1 MTLVAGVA
9 YRWVR
14 MFDLRESPSSPAI
27 SCNSRCVHSLSLDLD
42 SNYFGGYSDEG
53 VVTVWDRR
61 FARTN
66 LVGEPAL
73 LFNRVMDDS
82 GRSSGQITHLRYS
95 NSREGTFAVL
105 NASGGLRL
113 YEMNKVS
120 NQDPLTTASIG
131 IGSGDGIMESHKPR
145 GGGWRDSAASLLEAG
160 RGAYGGGGTST
171 SGTRTPNIRF
181 EGETL
186 LVSRVNDLATSDRI
200 GKIDKRIA
208 CFDWISEGPRPG
220 GPHSGRLKILAL
232 RGDGSLEV
240 MQCPGSTPSIAWG
253 SRNEFTVSCDNNL
266 TVMPAPST
274 KPSRA
279 RKSRRKSSFD
289 DGEERD
295 EKYQYAGSIPGQ
307 RLGMLEK
314 QRVERSNSI
323 VKPEDFLPGP
333 AEALQR
339 DICVIMRKRV
349 EAGYLMD
356 CAKNAE
362 LAKQAAE
369 QEDENPY
376 LEDMWIWLDGAQESA
391 NDGGMMT
398 SSLDLSFTGV
408 NTIWHGGKDTTPAS
422 RIYMNKQPHLE
433 DWAAACAEINKKL
446 SRRRFDSCETAYPEQ
461 RRLCLAICGYNFDPE
476 ELEEKISIFESSGEY
491 TKAAGLALFHGKIAR
506 CIRSLQHGGQT
517 LKLMST
523 AVAGYFATARDPS
536 SSSNSTWKDLASEMA
551 TELDDPYQ
559 RAIFAYIA
567 NSEWKDVLYDIGLP
581 IRERIGIALRWLDD
595 EDLTNFLEGVTKT
608 AVSSGDLEGIILT
621 GVSEESTRL
630 LQEYINRTGD
640 VQTAA
645 LVSAFASPRHFK
657 DERVEYWTESYRQLL
672 NSWHLFHARAKFDVA
687 RGQASK
693 DRSGVMTLSP
703 PQRQVY
709 VRCANC
715 DRSVSQYT
723 AAPRGA
729 AGGANVKKDPKT
741 MTLRE
746 KQVASSSLG
755 GGGAAVKP
763 TVCPHCKKSLPR
775 CAVCLLNLGTVYYG
789 NEERSA
795 DAEKDY
801 DMW

>member
-1 MTLVAGVA
+1 VLSQVVI
-9 YRWVR
+9 RWNGIV
-14 MFDLRESPSSPAI
+14 FLSSI
-27 SCNSRCVHSLSLDLD
+27 
-42 SNYFGGYSDEG
+42 
-53 VVTVWDRR
+53 
-61 FARTN
+61 
-66 LVGEPAL
+66 
-73 LFNRVMDDS
+73 
-82 GRSSGQITHLRYS
+82 
-95 NSREGTFAVL
+95 
-105 NASGGLRL
+105 
-113 YEMNKVS
+113 
-120 NQDPLTTASIG
+120 
-131 IGSGDGIMESHKPR
+131 
-145 GGGWRDSAASLLEAG
+145 
-160 RGAYGGGGTST
+160 
-171 SGTRTPNIRF
+171 
-181 EGETL
+181 
-186 LVSRVNDLATSDRI
+186 
-200 GKIDKRIA
+200 
-208 CFDWISEGPRPG
+208 
-220 GPHSGRLKILAL
+220 
-232 RGDGSLEV
+232 
-240 MQCPGSTPSIAWG
+240 
-253 SRNEFTVSCDNNL
+253 
-266 TVMPAPST
+266 
-274 KPSRA
+274 
-279 RKSRRKSSFD
+279 
-289 DGEERD
+289 
-295 EKYQYAGSIPGQ
+295 
-307 RLGMLEK
+307 
-314 QRVERSNSI
+314 
-323 VKPEDFLPGP
+323 
-333 AEALQR
+333 
-339 DICVIMRKRV
+339 
-349 EAGYLMD
+349 
-356 CAKNAE
+356 
-362 LAKQAAE
+362 
-369 QEDENPY
+369 
-376 LEDMWIWLDGAQESA
+376 
-391 NDGGMMT
+391 
-398 SSLDLSFTGV
+398 
-408 NTIWHGGKDTTPAS
+408 
-422 RIYMNKQPHLE
+422 
-433 DWAAACAEINKKL
+433 
-446 SRRRFDSCETAYPEQ
+446 
-461 RRLCLAICGYNFDPE
+461 
-476 ELEEKISIFESSGEY
+476 LEEKISIFESNSEY

-595 EDLTNFLEGVTKT
+595 GDLTNFLEEVTKA

-645 LVSAFASPRHFK
+645 LVSAFASPRYFR
-657 DERVEYWTESYRQLL
+657 DERVENWTESYRQLL

-729 AGGANVKKDPKT
+729 AGAANVKKDPKT

-789 NEERSA
+789 NEERSP

-801 DMW
+801 DMWFNFCLSCNHGMHAGHAKEWFSRHKACPVPECQCSCRM